1 MATRRELWT
10 RLAAVS
16 VTTAQLAAG
25 LGTASPASAGP
36 NPAVAAPGAGV
47 SGTVRVGNLDLRPCG
62 IVKGALCGR
71 LAQPWDPSGGVRGNV
86 SVGFAFLPTSDHSQ
100 PALGTY
106 VPHEGGPATAS
117 RAAGPGTQPCTG
129 RCWRGTTCCWSTSGG
144 PARPRPSTARRWSS
158 SPARTPRPQRSVRA
172 SSGIAPTCTAAPRPR
187 TTSPGSIS
195 AFGLGPVDLYGD
207 SYGTFF
213 AQVFAGRRSDQLR
226 SVVLDSAYPTTGETA
241 WYPTQTPA
249 MTSSFEKVRARTP
262 ACAALGGPTTPELLS
277 QVLDQVRRK
286 PYEGTGFD
294 AEGVR
299 HHVVVDGKALVSV
312 AFGATYG
319 PAWYRE
325 LGGALRSARRP
336 AATTTR
342 SCTT

>member
-1 MATRRELWT
+1 MYGPLLARRNMLLVDQRGTGQTAPINCPSLEFLT
-10 RLAAVS
+10 SPCAPAAAICARRLGNRADLYGS
-16 VTTAQLAAG
+16 
-25 LGTASPASAGP
+25 ASA
-36 NPAVAAPGAGV
+36 ADDLAGV
-47 SGTVRVGNLDLRPCG
+47 
-62 IVKGALCGR
+62 
-71 LAQPWDPSGGVRGNV
+71 
-86 SVGFAFLPTSDHSQ
+86 
-100 PALGTY
+100 
-106 VPHEGGPATAS
+106 
-117 RAAGPGTQPCTG
+117 
-129 RCWRGTTCCWSTSGG
+129 
-144 PARPRPSTARRWSS
+144 
-158 SPARTPRPQRSVRA
+158 
-172 SSGIAPTCTAAPRPR
+172 
-187 TTSPGSIS
+187 IS

-213 AQVFAGRRSDQLR
+213 AQVFAGRHSDQLR
-226 SVVLDSAYPTTGETA
+226 GVVLDSAYPTTGETA

-249 MTSSFEKVRARTP
+249 MTSSFEKVCARTP
-262 ACAALGGPTTPELLS
+262 PCAALGGPTTPELLS

-299 HHVVVDGKALVSV
+299 RHVVVDGKALVSV